1 MLDAAAAV
9 FAAEGFDRATMDMI
23 ATRSETTKPTLYA
36 SFGSK
41 ERLFQAAVE
50 REYELLKERLFAVY
64 GMDDTMAF
72 RGRLHAWVA
81 AYFDFARERPEGF
94 WLISEGERHP
104 VSAAIIDAGR
114 EAIVDQIATIVT
126 RNSGRSGAKGAR
138 LMASMISGM
147 LRSGVRN
154 AVNDGEIDLARAAA
168 LCESLLYGAARG
180 VDPGLIDAVG

>member
-1 MLDAAAAV
+1 MLDAASAV

-23 ATRSETTKPTLYA
+23 AARADTTKPTLYA

-50 REYELLKERLFAVY
+50 REYELLKERLFAAY
-64 GMDDTMAF
+64 GMDEAVAF
-72 RGRLHAWVA
+72 RDRLHVWVA
-81 AYFDFARERPEGF
+81 AYFDFARERPQGF

-114 EAIVDQIATIVT
+114 EAVVEEIAAIVI
-126 RNSGRSGAKGAR
+126 RNSGRSGARGAR

-154 AVNDGEIDLARAAA
+154 AVSDEEIDLATAAA
-168 LCESLLYGAARG
+168 LCESLLYSAVRG